1 MELAELRIFLTVVRE
16 GGINAA
22 ARKLNRVQSNVT
34 TRIKKLEE
42 SLGVLLFSR
51 EGRRLN
57 LSNEG
62 KVLLQYAEELL
73 DLEEK
78 VRNEISGDNPI
89 GTLQLGTLE
98 STAASRLPPLLA
110 RFHKN
115 HPLVRIELQTGTTDT
130 LIERVADGE
139 IDAAFVAD
147 FDRQR
152 GDLLQGQTVFEEYLV
167 LVTPMTHDEIK
178 NPRDIQTNTVI
189 TFPKGCAYRRRIFD
203 WIGSEGHPWQTL
215 ELASYYAIVAC
226 VASGTGI
233 ALVPSSV
240 LRTINP
246 KKAVKVHELPPK
258 VSKTTTQLV
267 RRKTN
272 YSKALKA
279 FVRLLDCDG
288 P

>member
-1 MELAELRIFLTVVRE
+1 MELAELRIFLAVVRE

-34 TRIKKLEE
+34 TRIKQLEE

-51 EGRRLN
+51 AGRRLT

-73 DLEEK
+73 NLAEK
-78 VRNEISGDNPI
+78 ARNEISGDNPI

-110 RFHKN
+110 RFHSN
-115 HPLVRIELQTGTTDT
+115 HPTVRIELHTGTTDT
-130 LIERVADGE
+130 LIQRVADGE

-147 FDRQR
+147 FDRQH
-152 GDLLQGQTVFEEYLV
+152 DLLKSHTVFEENLV
-167 LVTPMTHDEIK
+167 LATPMTHDNIQS
-178 NPRDIQTNTVI
+178 PRDIQTNTI
-189 TFPKGCAYRRRIFD
+189 IAFPKGCAYRRRIFD
-203 WIGSEGHPWQTL
+203 WIGGEGQPWQTL
-215 ELASYYAIVAC
+215 ELESYHAIVAC

-246 KKAVKVHELPPK
+246 KNAVKVHELPPK
-258 VSKTTTQLV
+258 VSKSTTQLI
-267 RRKTN
+267 RQRTN
-272 YSKALKA
+272 SSKALSA
-279 FVRLLDCDG
+279 FVHLLDG
-288 P
+288 G

>member
-1 MELAELRIFLTVVRE
+1 MELAELRIFRTVVRE

-34 TRIKKLEE
+34 TRIKQLEE

-51 EGRRLN
+51 EGRRLS

-73 DLEEK
+73 DLEE
-78 VRNEISGDNPI
+78 RARSEITGDYPI
-89 GTLQLGTLE
+89 GTLQLGALE

-115 HPLVRIELQTGTTDT
+115 HPAVRIELQTGTTDT

-147 FDRQR
+147 FDHRQQ
-152 GDLLQGQTVFEEYLV
+152 DLLLGQPVFEENLV
-167 LVTPMTHDEIK
+167 LATPMTHDEIK
-178 NPRDIQTNTVI
+178 RPRDIQTNTI
-189 TFPKGCAYRRRIFD
+189 IAFPKGCAYRRRIFD

-215 ELASYYAIVAC
+215 ELASYHAIVAC

-233 ALVPSSV
+233 AIVPSSV
-240 LRTINP
+240 LRTVNP
-246 KKAVKVHELPPK
+246 KKVVKVHKLPPK
-258 VSKTTTQLV
+258 ISKTTTQLI
-267 RRKTN
+267 RRRTN
-272 YSKALKA
+272 YSKALSA
-279 FVRLLDCDG
+279 FVRLLDG
-288 P
+288 G

>member
-1 MELAELRIFLTVVRE
+1 MELAELKIFLAVVRE

-34 TRIKKLEE
+34 TRIKQLED

-73 DLEEK
+73 NLEEK
-78 VRNEISGDNPI
+78 ARNEISGDYPI

-115 HPLVRIELQTGTTDT
+115 YPTVRIELQTGTTDT
-130 LIERVADGE
+130 LVERVADGE

-147 FDRQR
+147 FDRQQ
-152 GDLLQGQTVFEEYLV
+152 DLLRGQTVFEEKLV
-167 LVTPMTHDEIK
+167 LVTPMTHDEITR
-178 NPRDIQTNTVI
+178 PRDIQTNTI
-189 TFPKGCAYRRRIFD
+189 IAFPKGCAYRRRIFD
-203 WIGSEGHPWQTL
+203 WIGGEGRRWQTL
-215 ELASYYAIVAC
+215 ELASYHAIVAC

-246 KKAVKVHELPPK
+246 KKAVKVHILPPK
-258 VSKTTTQLV
+258 VSKTTTQLI
-267 RRKTN
+267 RRRTN
-272 YSKALKA
+272 YSKALSA
-279 FVRLLDCDG
+279 FVRLLDG
-288 P
+288 G

>member
-1 MELAELRIFLTVVRE
+1 MELAQLRIFLTVVRE

-34 TRIKKLEE
+34 TRIKQLEE
-42 SLGVLLFSR
+42 SLNVLLFSR

-78 VRNEISGDNPI
+78 ARNEISGDYPI

-115 HPLVRIELQTGTTDT
+115 HPTVRIELQTGTTEA
-130 LIERVADGE
+130 LIERVTYGE
-139 IDAAFVAD
+139 LDAAFVAD
-147 FDRQR
+147 FDRQQ
-152 GDLLQGQTVFEEYLV
+152 DLLTGQAVFEENLV
-167 LVTPMTHDEIK
+167 LVTPLTHDEIK
-178 NPRDIQTNTVI
+178 SSRDIQTNTII

-203 WIGSEGHPWQTL
+203 WIGSEGYPWQTL
-215 ELASYYAIVAC
+215 ELASYHAIVAC

-233 ALVPSSV
+233 AVVPSSV

-246 KKAVKVHELPPK
+246 KKSVKVHELPPR

-267 RRKTN
+267 RRRTN
-272 YSKALKA
+272 YSKALSA
-279 FVRLLDCDG
+279 FVCLLDG
-288 P
+288 VS

>member
-1 MELAELRIFLTVVRE
+1 MELAELRIFLAVVRE

-34 TRIKKLEE
+34 TRIKQLEA

-62 KVLLQYAEELL
+62 KVLVQYAKELL

-78 VRNEISGDNPI
+78 ARNEISGDNPI

-110 RFHKN
+110 QFHKN
-115 HPLVRIELQTGTTDT
+115 HPTVRIELHTGTTDS
-130 LIERVADGE
+130 LVERVADGE

-147 FDRQR
+147 FAHRQQ
-152 GDLLQGQTVFEEYLV
+152 DLLQGQTVFEENLV
-167 LVTPMTHDEIK
+167 LATPMTHDNIK
-178 NPRDIQTNTVI
+178 SPRDIQTDTI
-189 TFPKGCAYRRRIFD
+189 IAFPKGCAYRRRIFA
-203 WIGSEGHPWQTL
+203 WIGGEGHPWQTL
-215 ELASYYAIVAC
+215 ELASYHAIVAC

-246 KKAVKVHELPPK
+246 KKAVKVHKLPPK
-258 VSKTTTQLV
+258 VSKTTTHLI
-267 RRKTN
+267 RRRTN
-272 YSKALKA
+272 YSKALSA
-279 FVRLLDCDG
+279 FVRLLDG
-288 P
+288 G

>member
-1 MELAELRIFLTVVRE
+1 MELAELRIFLAVVRE

-34 TRIKKLEE
+34 TRIKQLED

-57 LSNEG
+57 LSTEG

-73 DLEEK
+73 NLEEK
-78 VRNEISGDNPI
+78 ARNEISGDYPI

-115 HPLVRIELQTGTTDT
+115 YPTVRIELQTGTTDT
-130 LIERVADGE
+130 LVERVADGE

-147 FDRQR
+147 FDRQQE
-152 GDLLQGQTVFEEYLV
+152 LLRGQTVFEEKLV
-167 LVTPMTHDEIK
+167 LVTPMTHGEITR
-178 NPRDIQTNTVI
+178 PRDIQTNTI
-189 TFPKGCAYRRRIFD
+189 IAFPKGCAYRRRIFD
-203 WIGSEGHPWQTL
+203 WIGGEGHPWQTL
-215 ELASYYAIVAC
+215 ELASYHAIVAC

-258 VSKTTTQLV
+258 VSKSTTQLI
-267 RRKTN
+267 RQRTN
-272 YSKALKA
+272 SSKALSA
-279 FVRLLDCDG
+279 FVRLLDG
-288 P
+288 G

>member
-1 MELAELRIFLTVVRE
+1 MELAELRIFLAVVRE

-34 TRIKKLEE
+34 TRIKQLED

-73 DLEEK
+73 NLEEK
-78 VRNEISGDNPI
+78 ARNEISGDYPI

-115 HPLVRIELQTGTTDT
+115 YPTVRIELQTGTTDT
-130 LIERVADGE
+130 LVERVADGE

-147 FDRQR
+147 FDRQQ
-152 GDLLQGQTVFEEYLV
+152 DLLRGQTVFEEKLV
-167 LVTPMTHDEIK
+167 LVTPMTHDEITK
-178 NPRDIQTNTVI
+178 PRDIQTNTI
-189 TFPKGCAYRRRIFD
+189 IAFPKGCAYRRRIFD
-203 WIGSEGHPWQTL
+203 WIGGEGRPWQTL
-215 ELASYYAIVAC
+215 ELASYHAIVAC

-246 KKAVKVHELPPK
+246 KKAVKVHILPPK
-258 VSKTTTQLV
+258 VSKTTTQLI
-267 RRKTN
+267 RRRTN
-272 YSKALKA
+272 YSKALSA
-279 FVRLLDCDG
+279 FVRLLDG
-288 P
+288 G